1 MIMSGPK
8 KTKGS
13 LRKTARQVEDQ
24 LGVDKTVED
33 IVDGILSIF
42 DDEDDEEEESSDSIF
57 DSDSDD
63 SSDDSD
69 SGDFG
74 DGDFGGGGSSDDW

>member
-1 MIMSGPK
+1 MSGPK
-8 KTKGS
+8 RKKGS
-13 LRKTARQVEDQ
+13 LRKTARQIEDEF
-24 LGVDKTVED
+24 GVDKTVED

-42 DDEDDEEEESSDSIF
+42 DDDDDDDDEEESSGSIF
-57 DSDSDD
+57 DSDDD
-63 SSDDSD
+63 DDSD

>member
-1 MIMSGPK
+1 MSGPRK
-8 KTKGS
+8 KG
-13 LRKTARQVEDQ
+13 LRKVVRQVEDEF
-24 LGVDKTVED
+24 GVDKTVED
-33 IVDGILSIF
+33 IVDGLLSIF
-42 DDEDDEEEESSDSIF
+42 DTDDDEEEEESSGSIF

-63 SSDDSD
+63 SDDSDDS

>member
-1 MIMSGPK
+1 MPGPK
-8 KTKGS
+8 KKSG
-13 LRKTARQVEDQ
+13 LRKTVRQIEDEF
-24 LGVDKTVED
+24 GVDKTVED

-42 DDEDDEEEESSDSIF
+42 DNEEEDEEEESSGSIF

-63 SSDDSD
+63 SDDS

-74 DGDFGGGGSSDDW
+74 DGDFGGGGSDDDW

>member
-1 MIMSGPK
+1 MNGP
-8 KTKGS
+8 KTKGG
-13 LRKTARQVEDQ
+13 LRKTVRQIEDEF
-24 LGVDKTVED
+24 GVDKTVED

-42 DDEDDEEEESSDSIF
+42 DNDEDEEEEEESSDSIF
-57 DSDSDD
+57 DSD

-74 DGDFGGGGSSDDW
+74 DGDFGGGGSDDDW

>member
-8 KTKGS
+8 KKKGS
-13 LRKTARQVEDQ
+13 LRKAARQVEDQ
-24 LGVDKTVED
+24 LGVDETVED

-42 DDEDDEEEESSDSIF
+42 DDDEDDDEEESSGSIF

-63 SSDDSD
+63 SDDD

>member
-1 MIMSGPK
+1 MNGP
-8 KTKGS
+8 KTKGG
-13 LRKTARQVEDQ
+13 LRKTVRQIEDEF
-24 LGVDKTVED
+24 GVDKTVED

-42 DDEDDEEEESSDSIF
+42 DNDDDEEEEEESSDSIF
-57 DSDSDD
+57 DSD

-74 DGDFGGGGSSDDW
+74 DGDFGGGGSDDDW

>member
-1 MIMSGPK
+1 MSGPK
-8 KTKGS
+8 KKKGS
-13 LRKTARQVEDQ
+13 LRKTARQIEDEF
-24 LGVDKTVED
+24 GVDKTVED

-42 DDEDDEEEESSDSIF
+42 DDEDDEEESSDSIF

-63 SSDDSD
+63 SDDD